1 MSALAKAAK
10 GFRARLCLGV
20 EGRST
25 DEMLELAQHG
35 EALAVECDP
44 RIVFISRPADDC
56 RTQEDLERY
65 YEALAAV
72 AKRPVII
79 QTYNGDNCP
88 APSVELLVRLAERHP
103 AIYGWIKEEV
113 RDGFEANRRMKAEL
127 AAKPPLKTIFSAW
140 GGWQWLFQSRQCGSE
155 GLITERC
162 AYAPLLAKIW
172 RLMEANDQ
180 TGEVDL
186 AYALLRLLIDQRNFP
201 GGLRGYSLYYL
212 QKAGCFANLVSREYE
227 KSKQDDGGTRG
238 EGKKWK
244 LGKVSLSD
252 DQKAELDALWNTM
265 QAFCRR

>member
-1 MSALAKAAK
+1 MQLQDA
-10 GFRARLCLGV
+10 
-20 EGRST
+20 
-25 DEMLELAQHG
+25 H
-35 EALAVECDP
+35 
-44 RIVFISRPADDC
+44 
-56 RTQEDLERY
+56 
-65 YEALAAV
+65 
-72 AKRPVII
+72 
-79 QTYNGDNCP
+79 
-88 APSVELLVRLAERHP
+88 AER
-103 AIYGWIKEEV
+103 AKEE
-113 RDGFEANRRMKAEL
+113 N
-127 AAKPPLKTIFSAW
+127 AAKPVIHTVFSAW

-212 QKAGCFANLVSREYE
+212 QKAGCFANLVSREYL